1 MTESNEARAARI
13 VQTVARVR
21 ASPYIKGEPS
31 PKQWAFL
38 ADKHEE
44 VLFGGAAGGGKSWA
58 LLAAALMYVDVPGY
72 SAVLIRRSIP
82 DLSQSGGLIPMSHDW
97 LQGTD
102 AHWGAVAKKWT
113 FPSGATLSFGHLE
126 QEADMYKY
134 QGGEYDF
141 IGVDEVTQLAEVP
154 YLYLLSRLRQSVELA
169 QAGVPL
175 RARCS
180 ANPGGKYHEWVK
192 GRFVTSTDPDR
203 YFIPSTFKENPHIN
217 QEAYAKTLSKLD
229 PVTRAQLEA
238 GDWDITT
245 TGHMFS
251 PSDIKVREGRLPDS
265 ARRCRVW
272 DLATGNEKSDWT
284 VGTLMAI
291 HEGQIRIEHVWRE
304 KAEPGRMEK
313 AMAKMAEIDGRHVP
327 ILIEQERGSAGTL
340 YLGHIKRD
348 VLKGYTVVAQ
358 TPTGHKEDRAMH
370 ASALA
375 SQGRIEMTEAS
386 WNQAALSEMSQFPGG
401 AHDDIVDT
409 ISYGTLFLTRRG
421 AGSGRAGRAAG
432 TEEPLQ
438 KAIVDATLRRRRPT
452 DTRWGVV
459 SNYSYLRQVDPYK

>member
-1 MTESNEARAARI
+1 
-13 VQTVARVR
+13 VC
-21 ASPYIKGEPS
+21 
-31 PKQWAFL
+31 
-38 ADKHEE
+38 
-44 VLFGGAAGGGKSWA
+44 
-58 LLAAALMYVDVPGY
+58 LLASALMYVTHPGY
-72 SAVLIRRSIP
+72 HAFLLRKTYP
-82 DLSQSGGLIPMSHDW
+82 DLAKPGGLIPMSHEW
-97 LQGTD
+97 LSGTD
-102 AHWGAVAKKWT
+102 AHWAEVKKCWT
-113 FPSGATLSFGHLE
+113 FPSGATLNFGHLSDDR
-126 QEADMYKY
+126 AVYNY
-134 QGGEYDF
+134 QGSAASFWGF
-141 IGVDEVTQLAEVP
+141 DELTQLSDHP
-154 YLYLLSRLRQSVELA
+154 YLYLFSRLRQTLELTE
-169 QAGVPL
+169 AGIPL
-175 RARCS
+175 RMRA
-180 ANPGGKYHEWVK
+180 ATNPGGPGAEWVK
-192 GRFVTSTDPDR
+192 ERFISGVHPDR
-203 YFIPSTFKENPHIN
+203 LFVPSTHRDNPHLDH
-217 QEAYAKTLSKLD
+217 EEYAKALAELD
-229 PVTRAQLEA
+229 PVTRAQLQD
-238 GDWDITT
+238 GNWDIQAQ
-245 TGHMFS
+245 GNMFS
-251 PSDIKVREGRLPDS
+251 PSDIKVREGRLPDA